1 MNKKYNRFYFF
12 SLLGILLASFYP
24 IYMAVKVVKDM
35 NIRGYVLEENYPK
48 YIIPYTPI
56 SIALIVGV
64 LLMPLIIKLAKKHSF
79 LVVSILSLI
88 TFFVAELLLETQIIV
103 SSSKLADWQ
112 AYMCYIP
119 PDMTETRSWTP
130 VNTLMGEYDPMWKMH
145 FYIISVILILA
156 ILNCIY
162 GFALMIKEE
171 NYKRLKAL
179 ILQAVSSV
187 LFLGLCLLACFTAF
201 FRDGELTVSA
211 ISAVLMAL
219 FFIVMGVTSG
229 LFAGSFLLGK
239 LRSISIILP
248 AILSAA
254 ITLLMYIGEMI
265 LLNGH
270 LYSFGEGF
278 FFEPLGAIV
287 LAPVDLVIIVLSFAI
302 SGLIMTLLNRKEG

>member
-1 MNKKYNRFYFF
+1 MNRKFNRFYNF
-12 SLLGILLASFYP
+12 SMLGILLASFYP

-35 NIRGYVLEENYPK
+35 NMWGYVLEENYPK

-64 LLMPLIIKLAKKHSF
+64 LLMPVIIKLAKKFSL
-79 LVVSILSLI
+79 LVASVLALI
-88 TFFVAELLLETQIIV
+88 TFFVIELLLENQVIV
-103 SSSKLADWQ
+103 SSSKLDDWQ
-112 AYMCYIP
+112 VFLCSVP
-119 PDMTETRSWTP
+119 PDMTKTRTWTP
-130 VNTLMGEYDPMWKMH
+130 VNILMGEYNPMWKLH

-162 GFALMIKEE
+162 GFAMMIKEG

-187 LFLGLCLLACFTAF
+187 LFLALCLLACFTAF

-219 FFIVMGVTSG
+219 FFIVMGVTAG
-229 LFAGSFLLGK
+229 LFAGSFLQGK
-239 LRSISIILP
+239 RRFISIMLP
-248 AILSAA
+248 AIISGAV
-254 ITLLMYIGEMI
+254 TLLMYIGEMI
-265 LLNGH
+265 LLSGH

-287 LAPVDLVIIVLSFAI
+287 LAPVDLVIIVLSFVI
-302 SGLIMTLLNRKEG
+302 SGLIMALLNRKEG